1 MAIMQISHLSKQYK
15 NSSKFAVQDISFE
28 VNEGEVFGFLG
39 PNGAGKST
47 TIKCI
52 TGILPI
58 TEGSISICGH
68 SVIDDPINAK
78 LNIGFV
84 PDNHQMYE
92 QLTAREYINF
102 MADIYHVGKE
112 DRKIRSEKMLELFDL
127 SSVVDNQIST
137 FSHGMKQKICVI
149 GALVHNPK
157 LWILDEPLTG
167 LDPKSSYELKQ
178 LMKDHCKEGNS
189 VFFSS
194 HMLEVVEKVCDRI
207 SIIDHGQLVMTGDLD
222 EIKSKSSDSSLE
234 EIFLSITGVKEDS
247 DGDLDEV
254 KDVFAAANKKEEK
267 AKEDKIDENIF

>member
-1 MAIMQISHLSKQYK
+1 MALMQISHLSKRYK
-15 NSSKFAVQDISFE
+15 NSQKLAVDDISFD

-68 SVIDDPINAK
+68 SIVDDPINAK

-112 DRKIRSEKMLELFDL
+112 DRKIRADKMLELFDL
-127 SSVVDNQIST
+127 ASVVDNQIST
-137 FSHGMKQKICVI
+137 FSHGMKQKVCVI

-178 LMKDHCKEGNS
+178 LMKEHCKEGNS

-207 SIIDHGQLVMTGDLD
+207 SIINNGKLVMTGDLD

-234 EIFLSITGVKEDS
+234 EIFLSITGVKEDES
-247 DGDLDEV
+247 AFEISNDKEKV
-254 KDVFAAANKKEEK
+254 EDVFKNGEIK
-267 AKEDKIDENIF
+267 

>member
-1 MAIMQISHLSKQYK
+1 
-15 NSSKFAVQDISFE
+15 
-28 VNEGEVFGFLG
+28 
-39 PNGAGKST
+39 
-47 TIKCI
+47 
-52 TGILPI
+52 
-58 TEGSISICGH
+58 
-68 SVIDDPINAK
+68 
-78 LNIGFV
+78 
-84 PDNHQMYE
+84 
-92 QLTAREYINF
+92 
-102 MADIYHVGKE
+102 
-112 DRKIRSEKMLELFDL
+112 MLELFDL

>member
-1 MAIMQISHLSKQYK
+1 MALMQISHLSKRYK
-15 NSSKFAVQDISFE
+15 NSQKLAVDDISFE

-58 TEGSISICGH
+58 TEGQISICGH
-68 SVIDDPINAK
+68 SIIDDPIQAK
-78 LNIGFV
+78 LNLGFV

-112 DRKIRSEKMLELFDL
+112 DRKIRADKMLELFDL

-167 LDPKSSYELKQ
+167 LDPKSSYELKE
-178 LMKDHCKEGNS
+178 LMKEHVKEGNS

-207 SIIDHGQLVMTGDLD
+207 SIINGGKLVMTGDLD

-234 EIFLSITGVKEDS
+234 EIFLSITGVKEEGS
-247 DGDLDEV
+247 NSETKEEV
-254 KDVFAAANKKEEK
+254 KDVFANDTNK
-267 AKEDKIDENIF
+267 

>member
-1 MAIMQISHLSKQYK
+1 MALMQINHFSKRYK
-15 NSSKFAVQDISFE
+15 NSEKLAVDDISFE

-58 TEGSISICGH
+58 TEGTISICGH
-68 SVIDDPINAK
+68 NIVDDPVQAK
-78 LNIGFV
+78 MNIGFV

-112 DRKIRSEKMLELFDL
+112 DRKIRADKMLELFDL

-178 LMKDHCKEGNS
+178 LMKEHCKEGNS

-194 HMLEVVEKVCDRI
+194 HMLEVVEKLCDRI
-207 SIIDHGQLVMTGDLD
+207 SIINKGKLVMTGDLD
-222 EIKSKSSDSSLE
+222 EIKAKSSDSSLE
-234 EIFLSITGVKEDS
+234 DIFLSITG
-247 DGDLDEV
+247 
-254 KDVFAAANKKEEK
+254 AKEEV
-267 AKEDKIDENIF
+267 EDAFNSNVEDMFK

>member
-1 MAIMQISHLSKQYK
+1 MAIMQISHLTKQYK
-15 NSSKFAVQDISFE
+15 NSSKLAVDDISFE
-28 VNEGEVFGFLG
+28 VKEGEVFGFLG

-58 TEGSISICGH
+58 TEGSVSICGH
-68 SVIDDPINAK
+68 SIVDDPIQAK

-112 DRKIRSEKMLELFDL
+112 DRKIRADKMLELFDL
-127 SSVVDNQIST
+127 ARVVDDQIST

-167 LDPKSSYELKQ
+167 LDPKSSFELKQ

-207 SIIDHGQLVMTGDLD
+207 SIINNGKLVMTGDLD

-234 EIFLSITGVKEDS
+234 EIFLSITGVKEEES
-247 DGDLDEV
+247 DFTINDKADDEV
-254 KDVFAAANKKEEK
+254 KDVFG
-267 AKEDKIDENIF
+267 DEQSK

>member
-1 MAIMQISHLSKQYK
+1 MALLQISHLSKRYK
-15 NSSKFAVQDISFE
+15 NSEKLAVDDISFE

-58 TEGSISICGH
+58 TEGHISICGH
-68 SVIDDPINAK
+68 SIIDDPIQAK
-78 LNIGFV
+78 LSMGFV

-112 DRKIRSEKMLELFDL
+112 DRKIRADKMLELFEL

-167 LDPKSSYELKQ
+167 LDPKSSYELKE
-178 LMKDHCKEGNS
+178 LMKEHVKEGNS

-207 SIIDHGQLVMTGDLD
+207 SIINGGKLVMTGDLD

-234 EIFLSITGVKEDS
+234 EIFLSITGVKEESEDKV
-247 DGDLDEV
+247 DEV
-254 KDVFAAANKKEEK
+254 KDVFTDDKNK
-267 AKEDKIDENIF
+267 

>member
-1 MAIMQISHLSKQYK
+1 MALMQINHLSKRYK
-15 NSSKFAVQDISFE
+15 NSEKLAVDDISFE
-28 VNEGEVFGFLG
+28 VEEGEVFGFLG

-58 TEGSISICGH
+58 TEGTISVCGH
-68 SVIDDPINAK
+68 SLLDDPIQAK

>member
-1 MAIMQISHLSKQYK
+1 MALMQISHLSKRYK
-15 NSSKFAVQDISFE
+15 NSQKLAVDDISFE

-58 TEGSISICGH
+58 TEGQISICGH
-68 SVIDDPINAK
+68 SIIDDPIQAK
-78 LNIGFV
+78 LNLGFV

-112 DRKIRSEKMLELFDL
+112 DRKIRADKMLELFDL

-137 FSHGMKQKICVI
+137 FSHGMKQKVCVI

-167 LDPKSSYELKQ
+167 LDPKSSYELKE
-178 LMKDHCKEGNS
+178 LMKEHVKEGNS

-207 SIIDHGQLVMTGDLD
+207 SIINGGKLVMTGDLD

-234 EIFLSITGVKEDS
+234 EIFLSITGVKEEDS
-247 DGDLDEV
+247 NSETKEEV
-254 KDVFAAANKKEEK
+254 KDVFANDTNK
-267 AKEDKIDENIF
+267 

>member
-1 MAIMQISHLSKQYK
+1 MMALMQISHLSKRYK
-15 NSSKFAVQDISFE
+15 NSQKLAVDDISFE

-58 TEGSISICGH
+58 TEGQISICGH
-68 SVIDDPINAK
+68 SIIDDPIQAK
-78 LNIGFV
+78 LNLGFV

-112 DRKIRSEKMLELFDL
+112 DRKIRADKMLELFDL

-167 LDPKSSYELKQ
+167 LDPKSSYELKE
-178 LMKDHCKEGNS
+178 LMKEHVKEGNS

-207 SIIDHGQLVMTGDLD
+207 SIINGGKLVMTGDLD

-234 EIFLSITGVKEDS
+234 EIFLSITGVKEEGS
-247 DGDLDEV
+247 NSETKEEV
-254 KDVFAAANKKEEK
+254 KDVFANDTNK
-267 AKEDKIDENIF
+267 

>member
-1 MAIMQISHLSKQYK
+1 MALMQISHLSKRYK
-15 NSSKFAVQDISFE
+15 NSQKLAVDDISFE

-58 TEGSISICGH
+58 TEGQISICGH
-68 SVIDDPINAK
+68 SIIDDPIQAK
-78 LNIGFV
+78 LNLGFV

-112 DRKIRSEKMLELFDL
+112 DRKIRADKMLELFDL

-137 FSHGMKQKICVI
+137 FSHGMKQKVCVI

-167 LDPKSSYELKQ
+167 LDPKSSYELKE
-178 LMKDHCKEGNS
+178 LMKEHVKEGNS

-207 SIIDHGQLVMTGDLD
+207 SIINGGKLVMTGDLD

-234 EIFLSITGVKEDS
+234 EIFLSITGVKEEGS
-247 DGDLDEV
+247 NSETKEEV
-254 KDVFAAANKKEEK
+254 KDVFANDTNK
-267 AKEDKIDENIF
+267 

>member
-1 MAIMQISHLSKQYK
+1 MALMQINHLSKRYK
-15 NSSKFAVQDISFE
+15 NSEKLAVDDISFE

-58 TEGSISICGH
+58 TEGTISICGK
-68 SVIDDPINAK
+68 SIIDDPVGAK
-78 LNIGFV
+78 MNIGFV

-112 DRKIRSEKMLELFDL
+112 DRKIRADKMLELFDL

-178 LMKDHCKEGNS
+178 LMKEHCKEGNS

-207 SIIDHGQLVMTGDLD
+207 SIINQGKLIMTGDLD
-222 EIKSKSSDSSLE
+222 EIKAKSSDTSLE
-234 EIFLSITGVKEDS
+234 EIFLSITGAKEEVEDS
-247 DGDLDEV
+247 FNENL
-254 KDVFAAANKKEEK
+254 
-267 AKEDKIDENIF
+267 EDMFK

>member
-1 MAIMQISHLSKQYK
+1 MALMQISHLSKRYK
-15 NSSKFAVQDISFE
+15 NSQKLAVDDISFE

-58 TEGSISICGH
+58 TEGQISICGH
-68 SVIDDPINAK
+68 SIIDDPIQAK
-78 LNIGFV
+78 LNLGFV

-112 DRKIRSEKMLELFDL
+112 DRKIRADKMLELFDL

-167 LDPKSSYELKQ
+167 LDPKSSYELKE
-178 LMKDHCKEGNS
+178 LMKEHVKEGNS

-207 SIIDHGQLVMTGDLD
+207 SIINGGKLVMTGDLD

-234 EIFLSITGVKEDS
+234 EIFLSITGVKEDGS
-247 DGDLDEV
+247 NSETNEEV
-254 KDVFAAANKKEEK
+254 KDVFANDTNK
-267 AKEDKIDENIF
+267 